1 MSPSRTAAYLVA
13 AVLFAAWLASAAG
26 ISRRPRINFVTSRPS
41 SQVEGVEALAADV
54 QSQAARLKQRI
65 ATAPAPQ
72 APARNPF
79 SFADP
84 SPTPR
89 PSRMQRRAEAIG
101 SPPLANPEPPEPELT
116 LLGVAEQQT
125 PDGVVRT
132 ALLGGRGEELFMVV
146 AGQNLAGRYRVV
158 AVGADAV
165 ELKDELTGLT
175 RRLTLKSPV

>member
-26 ISRRPRINFVTSRPS
+26 ISRRPRSFVAPRPGP
-41 SQVEGVEALAADV
+41 QVEGVEALAADV
-54 QSQAARLKQRI
+54 QSQAARLRQRI

-84 SPTPR
+84 SPRPPR
-89 PSRMQRRAEAIG
+89 VQRKAEAIS
-101 SPPLANPEPPEPELT
+101 SPPLTNHEPPEPELT

-125 PDGVVRT
+125 ADGVVRT
-132 ALLGGRGEELFMVV
+132 AMLGGRGEDLFMVV
-146 AGQNLAGRYRVV
+146 AGQSLGGRYRVV

-175 RRLTLKSPV
+175 RRLALKSPI

>member
-26 ISRRPRINFVTSRPS
+26 ISRGPRSFVASGPS
-41 SQVEGVEALAADV
+41 SQAEGVEALAADV
-54 QSQAARLKQRI
+54 QSQAARLKQRL

-84 SPTPR
+84 RPR
-89 PSRMQRRAEAIG
+89 PPRIQRRAEPI
-101 SPPLANPEPPEPELT
+101 SNPPLPNFEPSEPELT

-125 PDGVVRT
+125 ADGVVRT
-132 ALLGGRGEELFMVV
+132 AMLSGRGEELFMVV
-146 AGQNLAGRYRVV
+146 AGQNLAGKYRVV

-165 ELKDELTGLT
+165 ELRDELTGLT
-175 RRLTLKSPV
+175 RRLTLK